1 MLPDVNPPQYLFT
14 NHILYSQGTA
24 YFEDKTHS
32 FSENFFESET
42 ILITLQIRQLR
53 QKANKPIWPHLLS
66 CIRSRRHTAGPI
78 TCAPWAGHPASPS
91 LSRLVHR
98 MRELEGLAHLSES
111 CPFPQI
117 DVTCVGH
124 GGHQLALPAQKLA
137 FFFFFFFFLVP
148 VVSVPVGNCL
158 LLGAPVQVPRQ
169 RRTGHVNGCIP
180 ASHWGAVVTQIKMK
194 LSLSKTHPRPPQGM
208 GELKL
213 PLTRDAR
220 GPSLGSAGREIS

>member
-137 FFFFFFFFLVP
+137 FFFFFWCQLSVFLWGTAFF
-148 VVSVPVGNCL
+148 
-158 LLGAPVQVPRQ
+158 
-169 RRTGHVNGCIP
+169 
-180 ASHWGAVVTQIKMK
+180 WE
-194 LSLSKTHPRPPQGM
+194 PQCRSPG
-208 GELKL
+208 
-213 PLTRDAR
+213 R
-220 GPSLGSAGREIS
+220 GGQDM